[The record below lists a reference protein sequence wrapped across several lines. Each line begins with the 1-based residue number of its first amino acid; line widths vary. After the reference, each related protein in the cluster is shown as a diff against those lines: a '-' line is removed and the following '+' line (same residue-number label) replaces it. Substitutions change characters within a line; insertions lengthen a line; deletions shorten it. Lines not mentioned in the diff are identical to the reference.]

1 MPKAPKWEWNGKEI
15 EFSKLTPEHI
25 KEALYNALSERKRVK
40 ITYKKGYEDFMGYHD
55 KTGLVHSAFIGIS
68 TGTKPILL
76 EIRNENSS
84 GGPAL
89 LTSKIK
95 KVDFLTEKKRWV

>member
-1 MPKAPKWEWNGKEI
+1 MREYKEI
-15 EFSKLTPEHI
+15 HFSEGTPLKIKQKLY
-25 KEALYNALSERKRVK
+25 EAYKYKKRVK
-40 ITYKKGYEDFMGYHD
+40 ITYEDGFEDFSGYHD
-55 KTGLVHSAFIGIS
+55 KTGLIHYCFIGCS

-76 EIRNENSS
+76 EIYSRRST

-95 KVDFLTEKKRWV
+95 AIEVM